1 MMPYVYGYEYCQIQ
15 GYLLSYFG
23 LSSILWCAFIAH
35 AISLTIFHQKDITLY
50 EWKYLFIGFVLPL
63 LTFLV
68 LFDIK
73 EYQISLGWCWIRQ
86 TGKVNEEFYI
96 QIFYRMICYY
106 IPLTIVLIYI
116 FIQHFRVIAHIK
128 RSEIFKMETRK
139 LGQAMIMKLKLYP
152 LVMIGCLFPVILIR
166 LMSLRETPG
175 WYFTLLGGIGI
186 GLNGFFN
193 SIIYGLTQE
202 VKHELS
208 RSIFKH
214 KDNELLTIDDQ
225 SENILE

>member
-1 MMPYVYGYEYCQIQ
+1 MMPYLYGNEYCQIQ

-35 AISLTIFHQKDITLY
+35 AISLTIFHQKDISLY
-50 EWKYLFIGFVLPL
+50 EWKYLFIGFIIPL

-68 LFDIK
+68 LIDIK
-73 EYQISLGWCWIRQ
+73 EYQISLGWCWIKQ
-86 TGKVNEEFYI
+86 TEKVNEDYYL
-96 QIFYRMICYY
+96 QIVFRMICYY
-106 IPLTIVLIYI
+106 IPLMIVLVYI
-116 FIQHFRVIAHIK
+116 FVQHFRVIAQIK
-128 RSEIFKMETRK
+128 RSNIFKKETRK

-152 LVMIGCLFPVILIR
+152 LVMVGCLFPVILIR
-166 LMSLRETPG
+166 LISLKITPP
-175 WYFTLLGGIGI
+175 WYLTLLGGIGI

-208 RSIFKH
+208 KSIFKH
-214 KDNELLTIDDQ
+214 KDQELLTLDDQ
-225 SENILE
+225 SESISE